1 VVHSDCLV
9 AGHGPG
15 VATIMTCASPV
26 IEPVL
31 DDTAN
36 IGKYL
41 GIGRYR

>member
-1 VVHSDCLV
+1 
-9 AGHGPG
+9 
-15 VATIMTCASPV
+15 MTCALPI